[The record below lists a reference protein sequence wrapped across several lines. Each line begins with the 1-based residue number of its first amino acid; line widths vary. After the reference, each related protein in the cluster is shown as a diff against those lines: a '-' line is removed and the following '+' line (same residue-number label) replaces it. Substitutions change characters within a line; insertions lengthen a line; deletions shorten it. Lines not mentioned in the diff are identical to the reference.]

1 MEHSLLSKFREST
14 KNWYLYLIA
23 GLLLLFVG
31 IWVFTTPLASYV
43 TLSML
48 FSLSFIIYGI
58 LMIVNIAMHYK
69 VMNNWVWTL
78 VFSIIYTLLGVYL
91 IIRPEVS
98 MATLPIIVAIFL
110 LLQSSSVIAHS
121 IEMSKVDRKGW
132 KFVLTM
138 GILGIVFS
146 FILLVNPV
154 LSGISIVVWTGLALV
169 TGGIGNL
176 VLSYRLRKVHKLFQ
190 AEE

>member
-14 KNWYLYLIA
+14 KNWYLYLLA
-23 GLLLLFVG
+23 GLLLFFVG

-43 TLSML
+43 TLAML

-58 LMIVNIAMHYK
+58 LMIINIAMHYK
-69 VMNNWVWTL
+69 VMNNWVWPL
-78 VFSIIYTLLGVYL
+78 VFSILYTLLGVYL

-98 MATLPIIVAIFL
+98 LATLPIIVAIFL
-110 LLQSSSVIAHS
+110 LLQSSSIIASS
-121 IEMSKVDRKGW
+121 IEMSKADSKGW

-176 VLSYRLRKVHKLFQ
+176 VLAYRLRKVHKLFKS
-190 AEE
+190 EK